1 MDHSRFM
8 DGRLEARAEGRVE
21 DLAEGKTQVCPDD
34 DEEWEIRGRDSRL
47 YRVDSRTDMK
57 ICSTGAAAIA
67 DVILD

>member
-8 DGRLEARAEGRVE
+8 DGRLEGRVE
-21 DLAEGKTQVCPDD
+21 GLAEGKTQVCPDD
-34 DEEWEIRGRDSRL
+34 EEEWEIRGRDSRL

-67 DVILD
+67 DVMLD